1 MKKIVVALIIAVLVV
16 LSIVGFLFWKGTKK
30 KSNNQNKEQVVEE
43 EVYYGNRG
51 NISQVEKIK
60 FLSKNDEYLVGM
72 IGLPVSTEVT
82 AFSNDDMIRF
92 ALNVAVERYSS
103 MLTEKTNRDGST
115 SYLIERDTV
124 NQITEEFFGIAE
136 VDFDTKTN
144 EYYSRNNKAFLFG
157 ETIEKVLY
165 YYPVSMEENS
175 ETGNIEIIADAI
187 FVTDDQGIDV
197 IEKAKYEGKYNQESV
212 DNTIK
217 FIFNAEGKLVS
228 YQYQ

>member
-16 LSIVGFLFWKGTKK
+16 LSVVGFLFWKGTKK

-43 EVYYGNRG
+43 EAYYGNRG

-82 AFSNDDMIRF
+82 AFSNDAMIRF
-92 ALNVAVERYSS
+92 ALNIAVERYSS
-103 MLTEKTNRDGST
+103 MLTERTNRDGST

-144 EYYSRNNKAFLFG
+144 EYYSRKNKAFLFG

-165 YYPVSMEENS
+165 YYPVSMEKNG

-187 FVTDDQGIDV
+187 FITDDQDIDV
-197 IEKAKYEGKYNQESV
+197 IEKAKYEGKYNQDNV